1 MFHYK
6 PILDVNIIGKML
18 YQLFQKITEI
28 YNIDRN
34 SFFDNLIFK
43 KTNLELEKIEILSKN
58 TKKTSLKI
66 NTLF

>member
-1 MFHYK
+1 
-6 PILDVNIIGKML
+6 ML

-58 TKKTSLKI
+58 TKKHL
-66 NTLF
+66 

>member
-58 TKKTSLKI
+58 TKKHL
-66 NTLF
+66 